1 MTLTFNFRGQTW
13 NLIHLSQKWSDSHE
27 TKSKH
32 TDWTLGLKCDHRV
45 WPWLWPW
52 PWIFKVK
59 HGICYISAQNGPI
72 ATKRKANI
80 SIELT
85 ASNVTIRFDLGHDLD
100 LDFSMSNMQFAISQ
114 PKIVQLPQNEKQTYR
129 LNFRPQKW
137 PSGLTLAMTL
147 NFELSNSY
155 ISEWEGRLTL
165 NKGSGS
171 RSFMTMTTTIWWPR
185 SVVRIYHIVPGATSD
200 VDVPSTRLVIF
211 YDLRFWF
218 GLLKFIGE

>member
-1 MTLTFNFRGQTW
+1 MVTLTFNFRGQTW

-114 PKIVQLPQNEKQTYR
+114 PKSVQLPQNEKQTYR

-147 NFELSNSY
+147 NFELSQN
-155 ISEWEGRLTL
+155 GRAVWHWT
-165 NKGSGS
+165 KGVGVDHSWPWPRPFGDLGQLSGS
-171 RSFMTMTTTIWWPR
+171 TT
-185 SVVRIYHIVPGATSD
+185 
-200 VDVPSTRLVIF
+200 
-211 YDLRFWF
+211 
-218 GLLKFIGE
+218 